1 MTGDHVGRWN
11 QSFLEEPRDYRFG
24 HHAGADEGDAHV
36 GQGIRVG
43 ERVVLSRVGEI
54 GHVHPPLVALCHH
67 CTEGSRTA
75 THRRR
80 PRTTY
85 VRKRVTVPNRLAAET
100 SPYLLQH
107 AENPVDWYPWGEEAL
122 ARAREEDKPILVSVG
137 YSACHWCHVMEHES
151 FENEEIAATMNDL
164 FVNIKVDREERPDL
178 DSLYMSAVQ
187 SMTGHG
193 GWPLNVFLTP
203 DGTPFYGG
211 TYFLPDDRMGM
222 PGFPKVLEAVSSAF
236 QERREEVE
244 ENAQQIRDLLR
255 RATQALPK
263 PGDLTPEVL
272 TEAAEQLAQSFDAR
286 NGGFGGAPKFPQPAA
301 LEFLLRQDKR
311 GGGQRE
317 AIMVQRTLD
326 RMASG
331 GIYDHIGGGF
341 HRYAVDA
348 VWLVPHFE
356 KMLYDNAQLASAYLA
371 GFQAY
376 GDDRYRRVAEETLDF
391 VARELTHPEG
401 GFFAT
406 LDADTAGHEGLFYT
420 WTSDELDEA
429 RGEQDTPIATLWFN
443 VEPGGNFEG
452 RTVLATPRTPAD
464 VADRLGIAESVLIES
479 LGRIKGRLLE
489 VREHRERPGRDE
501 KVITSWNGLML
512 RAFADGSRILDR
524 HDSRDIAVRNAEF
537 VLEHLQRDGRLLRSW
552 KAGDARI
559 GGFLEDYAFF
569 IDGLLALYRATLE
582 IRWLDEAIRLAD
594 LVVAEFS
601 DPDGPG
607 FYDTNSSH
615 ETPVARPRDLQ
626 DGAIPSGNSVAADVL
641 LRLGAMT
648 GNDDYSGRAS
658 ELLRTMT
665 STMREHPLATGR
677 YLGAADFYLGPVKEV
692 ALAGERDSSE
702 LQALLDAIYDRFEPN
717 VIAGYVDPNRG
728 DLTDRLPFLQDRP
741 PRDGQATA
749 YICEHFACL
758 PPVHEPDALMRQLT
772 EGTGISWRDF

>member
-1 MTGDHVGRWN
+1 M
-11 QSFLEEPRDYRFG
+11 
-24 HHAGADEGDAHV
+24 
-36 GQGIRVG
+36 
-43 ERVVLSRVGEI
+43 
-54 GHVHPPLVALCHH
+54 
-67 CTEGSRTA
+67 
-75 THRRR
+75 
-80 PRTTY
+80 
-85 VRKRVTVPNRLAAET
+85 PNRLADET

-107 AENPVDWYPWGEEAL
+107 ADNPVDWYPWGDEAL
-122 ARAREEDKPILVSVG
+122 AKARQEDKPILVSVG

-211 TYFLPDDRMGM
+211 TYFPPDDRMGM

-376 GDDRYRRVAEETLDF
+376 GDDRYRQVAEETLDF
-391 VARELTHPEG
+391 VARELTDPDG
-401 GFFAT
+401 GFYAT

-420 WTSDELDEA
+420 WTAEELDEA
-429 RGEQDTPIATLWFN
+429 LGAEDAAIATLWFN

-524 HDSRDIAVRNAEF
+524 HDFRDIAVRNAEF

-569 IDGLLALYRATLE
+569 VDGLLALYRATLD

-594 LVVAEFS
+594 LVVAEFG

-607 FYDTNSSH
+607 FYDTSSSH

-717 VIAGYVDPNRG
+717 VIAGYVDRNRG

-758 PPVHEPDALMRQLT
+758 PPVHEPDALLRQLA

>member
-1 MTGDHVGRWN
+1 
-11 QSFLEEPRDYRFG
+11 
-24 HHAGADEGDAHV
+24 
-36 GQGIRVG
+36 
-43 ERVVLSRVGEI
+43 
-54 GHVHPPLVALCHH
+54 
-67 CTEGSRTA
+67 
-75 THRRR
+75 
-80 PRTTY
+80 
-85 VRKRVTVPNRLAAET
+85 VPNRLAAET

-107 AENPVDWYPWGEEAL
+107 AENPVDWYPWGDEAL
-122 ARAREEDKPILVSVG
+122 AKAREEDKPILVSVG

-211 TYFLPDDRMGM
+211 TYFPPDDRMGM
-222 PGFPKVLEAVSSAF
+222 PGFPKVLEAVASAF
-236 QERREEVE
+236 RERRDEVE
-244 ENAQQIRDLLR
+244 ENAQQIRSLLQ
-255 RATQALPK
+255 RATKELPK
-263 PGDLTPEVL
+263 PDDLTPEVL
-272 TEAAEQLAQSFDAR
+272 AEASEQLAQSFDAR

-356 KMLYDNAQLASAYLA
+356 KMLYDNAQLASVYLA

-376 GDDRYRRVAEETLDF
+376 GDERYRQVAGETLDF
-391 VARELTHPEG
+391 VARELTGPDG
-401 GFFAT
+401 GFYAT

-420 WTSDELDEA
+420 WTTEELDETLGA
-429 RGEQDTPIATLWFN
+429 DDVAIAKLWFN

-452 RTVLATPRTPAD
+452 RSVLARPRTAAD
-464 VADRLGIAESVLIES
+464 VADRLGITESALTES
-479 LGRIKGRLLE
+479 LARIKQRLLE
-489 VREHRERPGRDE
+489 VREERERPGRDE
-501 KVITSWNGLML
+501 KVITGWNGLML

-524 HDSRDIAVRNAEF
+524 HDFRDIAVRNAEF
-537 VLEHLQRDGRLLRSW
+537 VLEHLQREGRLLRSW
-552 KAGDARI
+552 KDGVAHI

-569 IDGLLALYRATLE
+569 VDGLLALYRATLDA
-582 IRWLDEAIRLAD
+582 RWLDEAIRLAD
-594 LVVAEFS
+594 LTVAEFG

-607 FYDTNSSH
+607 FYDTSVNQ
-615 ETPVARPRDLQ
+615 ETPVARPRDLH
-626 DGAIPSGNSVAADVL
+626 DGATPSGNSVAADVL
-641 LRLGAMT
+641 LRLAAMT
-648 GNDDYSGRAS
+648 GNEDYSGRAS
-658 ELLRTMT
+658 ELLRTMA

-677 YLGAADFYLGPVKEV
+677 YLSAVDFYLGPIREV
-692 ALAGERDSSE
+692 ALAGDRESSE
-702 LQALLDAIYDRFEPN
+702 LQALLEALYDGFEPN
-717 VIAGYVDPNRG
+717 VIAGYVDQDRG

-741 PRDGQATA
+741 PQDGRATA
-749 YICEHFACL
+749 YVCEHFACL
-758 PPVHEPDALMRQLT
+758 PPVHDPEALLRQLT
-772 EGTGISWRDF
+772 EGTGIGWRDF